1 MQHTAE
7 IDFREARSRTPKK
20 ALSRRVPR
28 MGKVLF
34 DQHSTPVHCA
44 VKELTNN
51 GETVVNFGALPYRER
66 EVMRSQADTRK
77 LTGLG
82 WRLKFNLRDGIEQT
96 VESHR
101 QLRNARRAA

>member
-34 DQHSTPVHCA
+34 NQHSTPVHCA

-51 GETVVNFGALPYRER
+51 SAVLTMTGWLGLPSNFTLFVEPDALKANCR
-66 EVMRSQADTRK
+66 VILRK
-77 LTGLG
+77 GS
-82 WRLKFNLRDGIEQT
+82 NIQ
-96 VESHR
+96 VEFVQVEKGVR
-101 QLRNARRAA
+101 YRAA